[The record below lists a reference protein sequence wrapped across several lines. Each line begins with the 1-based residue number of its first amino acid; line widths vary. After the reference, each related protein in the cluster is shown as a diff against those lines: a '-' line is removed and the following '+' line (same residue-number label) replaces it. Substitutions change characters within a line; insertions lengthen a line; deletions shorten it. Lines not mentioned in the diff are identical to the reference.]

1 MNRAKALA
9 SGNTVLYELSYLFS
23 LKKVGTLVP
32 IDRVGSKSLIK
43 EINEL
48 RVISTIRAA
57 GGASRTEVAK
67 ATGLSPA
74 AVTGIV
80 GRLMTR
86 GLVVESHAGRST
98 GGRPQTRLSI
108 RPDWGVVVGAKVT
121 ETEVVAVLADLDAT
135 VLAQATVPVSG
146 QDAGSVEDAVASVVE
161 QFATPDRPP
170 VCGVGVGLA
179 GVVDRWSGIV
189 RNATY
194 FHWKDEPI
202 GQRLSDRLGVPVAI
216 DNDVNTMALAEQAWG
231 AAQHVSDFVLVS
243 VGRGIGMAMVARG
256 ELHRGADGGAGEL
269 GHIKVVPDG
278 RQCACGLHGCLET
291 VAGEPALRDEL
302 AQVMGRDLTVDAAAE
317 LARTGQAAA
326 ASVFATAGSRLG
338 AAVATVVQLVNPRLV
353 VVAGEGARYADL
365 LMPAFEE
372 ALGEGVGDAVRP
384 QVVVDSQGWDATAWA
399 RGAASLALREMFHPD
414 VLSSTEPSKLLVG

>member
-1 MNRAKALA
+1 M
-9 SGNTVLYELSYLFS
+9 
-23 LKKVGTLVP
+23 P

-48 RVISTIRAA
+48 RVISTIRGA
-57 GGASRTEVAK
+57 GGSSRTEVAK

-86 GLVVESHAGRST
+86 GLVVESHVGRST
-98 GGRPQTRLSI
+98 GGRPQTGLSI

-121 ETEVVAVLADLDAT
+121 ETEVTTVLADLDAT
-135 VLAQATVPVSG
+135 VLAQVTVPLSG
-146 QDAGSVEDAVASVVE
+146 QDAASVEDAVASVVE
-161 QFATPDRPP
+161 RFSSPNRPP

-179 GVVDRWSGIV
+179 GVVDHWSGVV
-189 RNATY
+189 RYATY
-194 FHWKDEPI
+194 FHWRDEPI
-202 GQRLSDRLGVPVAI
+202 GQRLSDRLGVPVSI

-231 AAQHVSDFVLVS
+231 AAQHVRDFVLLS
-243 VGRGIGMAMVARG
+243 VGRGIGMALVSRG

-278 RQCACGLHGCLET
+278 LPCACGLHGCLET
-291 VAGEPALRDEL
+291 VTGEPALRDAL
-302 AQVMGRDLTVDAAAE
+302 VRALGREVTVDEAADLSRA
-317 LARTGQAAA
+317 GQAAPA
-326 ASVFATAGSRLG
+326 EVFAAAGGRLG

-365 LMPAFEE
+365 LMPTFAK
-372 ALGEGVGDAVRP
+372 ALEEGVGAAVRA

-399 RGAASLALREMFHPD
+399 RGAASLALREMFHPN
-414 VLSSTEPSKLLVG
+414 VLSSTSPSRLLVG